1 MVEHRMASGQCYNR
15 PIIWKG
21 EIMTIRH
28 KNYIP
33 DDIEVI
39 GANANNLKNINVNI
53 PLNSFVAITGVS
65 GSGKSSLA
73 MDTIYAEGA
82 RKYLNALSTYTRRRI
97 TQIGRSDVKN
107 IKNLPS
113 TIALR
118 QRPTVPSVR
127 STVGTMTESLNILR
141 LMYSRLASI
150 VCPNGHRLD
159 PTLKISEVMDLPTS
173 DEEMGM
179 MTCPVCNAKFMAFSA
194 EDFAFNSEGAC
205 PTCQGTGFLKEIE
218 LDKII
223 PDKTLSIDEGAIK
236 SWGLPGRTL
245 QRDIIKEL
253 GVRTDVPYQ
262 DLTAKEKDII
272 VNGKEQKKEILVP
285 TKTGRSFR
293 LNALY
298 ENAVT
303 AVKNSLKSTKNEN
316 TLVRLERFYS
326 EKVCPDCHGSRFNPK
341 LFSNEL
347 VGKNIAEVS
356 QFTISELQSF
366 CKDVMNWLPADMQAL
381 GKNLTNELLD
391 LLSPI
396 VDLGLNY
403 LSISRAGNTLS
414 TGELQRIQL
423 ARTIRNQMTGVL
435 YVLDEPSVGL
445 HAANV
450 SGLIKILHEL
460 VQLGNS
466 LVVVDHDTSIIA
478 AADYVIEIGPDSG
491 KDGGQVISQGTVE
504 EIKKNQKSV
513 IQPYLTG
520 QAKIIQ
526 HKQTEP
532 FQKGTIDVKISDRY
546 NIHNMTAKFSKES
559 LNVVSGMSGSGK
571 TTLIFDS
578 LLPAL
583 MAKIENEPL
592 PKFVKSVDTADIKN
606 IVKVDS
612 VPIGKNVRST
622 VGTYTKILDHLRK
635 IFAETPAAKAQKF
648 TPTYFSY
655 NNKQGACPNCGGT
668 GVITLDIQYLPDMVQ
683 TCPVCHGNRY
693 KKDILD
699 ITWHGKNIAE
709 ILDMSVKE
717 ADEFFS
723 DVPNIKG
730 TLDVLINIG
739 LSYLKLGESTPTLS
753 GGEAQRLKLVTYMKR
768 SQKNQL
774 FVFDEPSVGLHP
786 KDVGVLLDVFNKLL
800 KRHATII
807 VIEHDLDI
815 IANADYINDLG
826 PEGGV
831 NGGKIVAT
839 GTPKAV
845 AENQN
850 SLTGEYLKQHLQLF
864 NEI

>member
-1 MVEHRMASGQCYNR
+1 
-15 PIIWKG
+15 
-21 EIMTIRH
+21 MTIRH

-33 DDIEVI
+33 DNIEVI
-39 GANANNLKNINVNI
+39 GANANNLKNINVDI

-97 TQIGRSDVKN
+97 TQMGRSDVKN

-118 QRPTVPSVR
+118 QRPVVPSVR

-141 LMYSRLASI
+141 LMFSRLASV

-173 DEEMGM
+173 DEDMGM
-179 MTCPVCNAKFMAFSA
+179 MTCPVCQAKFMAFSA
-194 EDFAFNSEGAC
+194 EDFSFNSDGAC

-223 PDKTLSIDEGAIK
+223 PDQSLSIDEGAIR
-236 SWGLPGRTL
+236 SWNLPGRTL
-245 QRDIIKEL
+245 QKDIIKEL
-253 GVRTDVPYQ
+253 GVRTDVPFK
-262 DLTAKEKDII
+262 DLTAKEKDIVI
-272 VNGKEQKKEILVP
+272 NGKEQKKEILVP

-298 ENAVT
+298 ENAIT

-316 TLVRLERFYS
+316 TLTRLERFYT
-326 EKVCPDCHGSRFNPK
+326 EKTCPDCHGSRFNPK
-341 LFSNEL
+341 LFTNEL

-356 QFTISELQSF
+356 QFTISQLQDF
-366 CKDVMNWLPADMQAL
+366 CQEIMDWLPDDMKSL

-450 SGLIKILHEL
+450 AGLIKILREL
-460 VQLGNS
+460 VRLGNS
-466 LVVVDHDTSIIA
+466 LIVVDHDTSIIA

-491 KDGGQVISQGTVE
+491 ADGGRVITQGTVE
-504 EIKKNQKSV
+504 EIEHHPDSV

-520 QAKIIQ
+520 KADIIKHQ
-526 HKQTEP
+526 PTEV
-532 FQKGTIDVKISDRY
+532 FKKGTISIQIGDRY
-546 NIHNMTAKFSKES
+546 NIHDMTAKFSKES
-559 LNVVSGMSGSGK
+559 LNIVSGMSGSGK
-571 TTLIFDS
+571 TTLIFES

-583 MAKIENEPL
+583 QDKIDGEQL
-592 PKFVKSVDTADIKN
+592 PKFVKSVDNADIKN

-635 IFAETPAAKAQKF
+635 IFAQTSEAKAKKF

-693 KKDILD
+693 KKEILD
-699 ITWHGKNIAE
+699 IMWHGKNIAE
-709 ILDMSVKE
+709 ILDMSVKQ
-717 ADEFFS
+717 ADKFFQ
-723 DVPNIKG
+723 DVPQIKN

-753 GGEAQRLKLVTYMKR
+753 GGEAQRMKLVTYMKR

-815 IANADYINDLG
+815 ISNADYINDLG

-831 NGGKIVAT
+831 NGGKIIAT
-839 GTPKAV
+839 GTPKTV
-845 AENQN
+845 ANN
-850 SLTGEYLKQHLQLF
+850 SASLTGKYLKEHLKLF
-864 NEI
+864 NQD

>member
-1 MVEHRMASGQCYNR
+1 
-15 PIIWKG
+15 
-21 EIMTIRH
+21 MTIRH

-33 DDIEVI
+33 DNIEVT
-39 GANANNLKNINVNI
+39 GANANNLKNIDVDI

-97 TQIGRSDVKN
+97 TQVGRSDVKD

-118 QRPTVPSVR
+118 QRPVVPSVR

-141 LMYSRLASI
+141 LMFSRLASV

-159 PTLKISEVMDLPTS
+159 PTLKISEAMDLPTS
-173 DEEMGM
+173 DENMGM
-179 MTCPVCNAKFMAFSA
+179 LTCPVCGVKFMNFGA
-194 EDFAFNSEGAC
+194 EDFAFNSDGAC

-223 PDKTLSIDEGAIK
+223 PDDSLSIDEGAIR
-236 SWGLPGRTL
+236 SWNLPGRTL
-245 QRDIIKEL
+245 QKDIIKEL
-253 GVRTDVPYQ
+253 GVRTNVPFK
-262 DLTAKEKDII
+262 DLTDKEKDIVI
-272 VNGKEQKKEILVP
+272 NGPEQKKEILVP

-316 TLVRLERFYS
+316 TLTRLERFYS
-326 EKVCPDCHGSRFNPK
+326 EKVCPACHGSRFNPK
-341 LFSNEL
+341 LFSNQL
-347 VGKNIAEVS
+347 VGKDIAEVS
-356 QFTISELQSF
+356 NFTISELQAF
-366 CKDVMNWLPADMQAL
+366 CQDIMNWLPEDMQAL

-450 SGLIKILHEL
+450 AGLIKILREL
-460 VQLGNS
+460 VRLGNS

-491 KDGGQVISQGTVE
+491 NDGGRIISQGTVE
-504 EIKKNQKSV
+504 QIKADHESV

-520 QAKIIQ
+520 EADIIK
-526 HKQTEP
+526 HKAVTP
-532 FQKGTIDVKISDRY
+532 FQKGTISVEIGDRY
-546 NIHNMTAKFSKES
+546 NIHDLTAKFSKES
-559 LNVVSGMSGSGK
+559 LNIVSGMSGSGK

-578 LLPAL
+578 LLPA
-583 MAKIENEPL
+583 MTDKIEGEKL
-592 PKFVKSVDTADIKN
+592 PKFVKSVETADIKN

-635 IFAETPAAKAQKF
+635 LFAETPAAKAKKF

-693 KKDILD
+693 KKEILD
-699 ITWHGKNIAE
+699 ITWQGKNIAE

-717 ADEFFS
+717 AASFFK
-723 DVPNIKG
+723 DVPNIKN
-730 TLDVLINIG
+730 TLDVLISIG

-753 GGEAQRLKLVTYMKR
+753 GGEAQRMKLVTYMKR

-774 FVFDEPSVGLHP
+774 FIFDEPSVGLHP

-800 KRHATII
+800 KKHATII

-815 IANADYINDLG
+815 ISNADYINDLG

-831 NGGKIVAT
+831 NGGKIIAT
-839 GTPKAV
+839 GTPKTV
-845 AENQN
+845 ADNPA
-850 SLTGEYLKQHLQLF
+850 SLTGQYLKEHLQLF
-864 NEI
+864 NEY

>member
-1 MVEHRMASGQCYNR
+1 
-15 PIIWKG
+15 
-21 EIMTIRH
+21 MTIRH

-33 DDIEVI
+33 DNIEVI
-39 GANANNLKNINVNI
+39 GANANNLKNIDVDI

-97 TQIGRSDVKN
+97 TQMGRSDVKN

-150 VCPNGHRLD
+150 KCPNGHRLD
-159 PTLKISEVMDLPTS
+159 PTLKISEVMDLPST
-173 DEEMGM
+173 DESMGM
-179 MTCPVCNAKFMAFSA
+179 MTCPTCGVQFMAFSA
-194 EDFAFNSEGAC
+194 EDFAFNSDGAC

-223 PDKTLSIDEGAIK
+223 PDRNLTIDEGAVR

-245 QRDIIKEL
+245 QKDIIKEL
-253 GVRTDVPYQ
+253 GVRTDVPFK
-262 DLTAKEKDII
+262 DLTKEEQDIVI
-272 VNGKEQKKEILVP
+272 NGKEQKKEILVP

-298 ENAVT
+298 ENAFT
-303 AVKNSLKSTKNEN
+303 AVRNSLKSTKNET
-316 TLVRLERFYS
+316 TLTRLERFYS
-326 EKVCPDCHGSRFNPK
+326 EKICPDCHGSRFNPK

-356 QFTISELQSF
+356 QFTISELQDF
-366 CKDVMNWLPADMQAL
+366 CQKIMDWLPNDMQDL

-450 SGLIKILHEL
+450 DGLIKILREL

-466 LVVVDHDTSIIA
+466 LIVVDHDTSIIA

-491 KDGGQVISQGTVE
+491 KDGGRVITEGTVD
-504 EIKKNQKSV
+504 EIKQNKNSV
-513 IQPYLTG
+513 IEPYLTG
-520 QAKIIQ
+520 TASIIK
-526 HKQTEP
+526 HKQTKP
-532 FQKGTIDVKISDRY
+532 FQNGTISVQIGDRY
-546 NIHNMTAKFSKES
+546 NIHDMTAKFSKES

-583 MAKIENEPL
+583 KDKIAGEKL
-592 PKFVKSVDTADIKN
+592 PKFVRSVDNADIKN
-606 IVKVDS
+606 IVTVDS
-612 VPIGKNVRST
+612 IPIGKNVRST
-622 VGTYTKILDHLRK
+622 VGTYTKILDRLRK
-635 IFAETPAAKAQKF
+635 LFSETDAAKTKKF

-668 GVITLDIQYLPDMVQ
+668 GVITLDIQYLPDIVQ
-683 TCPVCHGNRY
+683 VCPVCHGNRY
-693 KKDILD
+693 KKEILD
-699 ITWHGKNIAE
+699 ITWHGKNLAE
-709 ILDMSVKE
+709 ILDMSVRE
-717 ADEFFS
+717 ADTFFE
-723 DVPNIKG
+723 DVPRIKN
-730 TLDVLINIG
+730 TLDVLISIG

-753 GGEAQRLKLVTYMKR
+753 GGEAQRLKLVTYMKS

-774 FVFDEPSVGLHP
+774 FIFDEPSVGLHP
-786 KDVGVLLDVFNKLL
+786 KDVGVLIDVFNKLL

-815 IANADYINDLG
+815 ISNADYINDLG
-826 PEGGV
+826 PEGGI
-831 NGGKIVAT
+831 NGGKIIAT
-839 GTPKAV
+839 GTPKTIANNS
-845 AENQN
+845 A
-850 SLTGEYLKQHLQLF
+850 SLTGKYLKEHLQLF
-864 NEI
+864 NL

>member
-1 MVEHRMASGQCYNR
+1 
-15 PIIWKG
+15 
-21 EIMTIRH
+21 MTIRH

-33 DDIEVI
+33 DNIEVT
-39 GANANNLKNINVNI
+39 GANANNLKNIDVEI

-97 TQIGRSDVKN
+97 TQMGRSDVKD

-118 QRPTVPSVR
+118 QRPVVPSVR

-141 LMYSRLASI
+141 LMFSRLASV

-159 PTLKISEVMDLPTS
+159 PTLKISEAMDLPTS
-173 DEEMGM
+173 DENMGM
-179 MTCPVCNAKFMAFSA
+179 ITCPVCGVKFMNFGA
-194 EDFAFNSEGAC
+194 EDFAFNSDGAC
-205 PTCQGTGFLKEIE
+205 PTCQETGFLKEIE
-218 LDKII
+218 IDKII
-223 PDKTLSIDEGAIK
+223 PDESLTIDEGAIR
-236 SWGLPGRTL
+236 SWNLPGRTL
-245 QRDIIKEL
+245 QKEIIKEL
-253 GVRTDVPYQ
+253 GVRTDVPFK
-262 DLTAKEKDII
+262 DLTDKEKDIVI
-272 VNGKEQKKEILVP
+272 NGPEQKKEILVP

-316 TLVRLERFYS
+316 TLTRLERFYS

-341 LFSNEL
+341 LFSNQL

-356 QFTISELQSF
+356 NFTISELQGF
-366 CKDVMNWLPADMQAL
+366 CQKVMAWLPTDMQAL
-381 GKNLTNELLD
+381 GKNLTTELLD
-391 LLSPI
+391 LLAPI

-450 SGLIKILHEL
+450 DGLIKILREL
-460 VQLGNS
+460 VRLGNS
-466 LVVVDHDTSIIA
+466 LIVVDHDTSIIA

-491 KDGGQVISQGTVE
+491 SDGGRIISQGTVE
-504 EIKKNQKSV
+504 QIKAEKESV
-513 IQPYLTG
+513 IQPYLNGT
-520 QAKIIQ
+520 ADIIK
-526 HKQTEP
+526 HKATKP
-532 FQKGTIDVKISDRY
+532 FQNGTISVSIKDRH
-546 NIHNMTAKFSKES
+546 NIHDLTAKFSKES
-559 LNVVSGMSGSGK
+559 LNLVSGMSGSGK

-583 MAKIENEPL
+583 TDKIEGEKL
-592 PKFVKSVDTADIKN
+592 PNFVKSVETADIKN

-635 IFAETPAAKAQKF
+635 LFAETPEAKAKKF

-717 ADEFFS
+717 AADFFQ
-723 DVPNIKG
+723 DVPNIKN
-730 TLDVLINIG
+730 TLDVLISIG

-753 GGEAQRLKLVTYMKR
+753 GGEAQRMKLVTFMKH

-774 FVFDEPSVGLHP
+774 FIFDEPSVGLHP

-800 KRHATII
+800 KKHATII

-839 GTPKAV
+839 GTPKTV
-845 AENQN
+845 ADNPA
-850 SLTGEYLKQHLQLF
+850 SLTGQYLKEHLQLF
-864 NEI
+864 NEY

>member
-1 MVEHRMASGQCYNR
+1 
-15 PIIWKG
+15 
-21 EIMTIRH
+21 MTIRH

-33 DDIEVI
+33 DNIEVT
-39 GANANNLKNINVNI
+39 GANANNLKNIDVEI

-97 TQIGRSDVKN
+97 TQMGRSDVKD

-118 QRPTVPSVR
+118 QRPVVPSVR

-141 LMYSRLASI
+141 LMFSRLASV

-159 PTLKISEVMDLPTS
+159 PTLKISEAMDLPTS
-173 DEEMGM
+173 DENMGM
-179 MTCPVCNAKFMAFSA
+179 ITCPVCGVKFMNFGA
-194 EDFAFNSEGAC
+194 EDFAFNSDGAC

-218 LDKII
+218 IDKII
-223 PDKTLSIDEGAIK
+223 PDEGLTIDEGAIR
-236 SWGLPGRTL
+236 SWNLPGRTL
-245 QRDIIKEL
+245 QKEIIKEL
-253 GVRTDVPYQ
+253 GVRTDVPFK
-262 DLTAKEKDII
+262 DLTDKEKDIVI
-272 VNGKEQKKEILVP
+272 NGPEQKKEILVP

-316 TLVRLERFYS
+316 TLTRLERFYS

-341 LFSNEL
+341 LFSNQL

-356 QFTISELQSF
+356 NFTISELQGF
-366 CKDVMNWLPADMQAL
+366 CQKVMAWLPTDMQAL
-381 GKNLTNELLD
+381 GKNLTTELLD
-391 LLSPI
+391 LLAPI

-450 SGLIKILHEL
+450 DGLIKILREL
-460 VQLGNS
+460 VRLGNS
-466 LVVVDHDTSIIA
+466 LIVVDHDTSIIA

-491 KDGGQVISQGTVE
+491 SDGGRIISQGTVE
-504 EIKKNQKSV
+504 QIKAEKESV
-513 IQPYLTG
+513 IQPYLNGT
-520 QAKIIQ
+520 ADIIK
-526 HKQTEP
+526 HKATKP
-532 FQKGTIDVKISDRY
+532 FQNGTISVSIKDRH
-546 NIHNMTAKFSKES
+546 NIHDLTAKFSKES
-559 LNVVSGMSGSGK
+559 LNLVSGMSGSGK

-583 MAKIENEPL
+583 TDKIEGEKL
-592 PKFVKSVDTADIKN
+592 PNFVKSVETADIKN
-606 IVKVDS
+606 IVRVDS

-635 IFAETPAAKAQKF
+635 LFAETPEAKAKKF

-717 ADEFFS
+717 AADFFQE
-723 DVPNIKG
+723 VPNIKN
-730 TLDVLINIG
+730 TLDVLISIG

-753 GGEAQRLKLVTYMKR
+753 GGEAQRMKLVTFMKH

-774 FVFDEPSVGLHP
+774 FIFDEPSVGLHP

-800 KRHATII
+800 KKHATII

-839 GTPKAV
+839 GTPKTV
-845 AENQN
+845 ADNPA
-850 SLTGEYLKQHLQLF
+850 SLTGQYLKEHLQLF
-864 NEI
+864 NEY

>member
-1 MVEHRMASGQCYNR
+1 M
-15 PIIWKG
+15 
-21 EIMTIRH
+21 
-28 KNYIP
+28 
-33 DDIEVI
+33 
-39 GANANNLKNINVNI
+39 
-53 PLNSFVAITGVS
+53 
-65 GSGKSSLA
+65 
-73 MDTIYAEGA
+73 
-82 RKYLNALSTYTRRRI
+82 
-97 TQIGRSDVKN
+97 GRSDVKN

-118 QRPTVPSVR
+118 QRPVVPSVR

-141 LMYSRLASI
+141 LMFSRLASV

-173 DEEMGM
+173 DEDMGM
-179 MTCPVCNAKFMAFSA
+179 MTCPVCQAKFMAFSA
-194 EDFAFNSEGAC
+194 EDFAFNSDGAC

-223 PDKTLSIDEGAIK
+223 PDQSLSIDEGAIR
-236 SWGLPGRTL
+236 SWNLPGRTL
-245 QRDIIKEL
+245 QKDIIKEL
-253 GVRTDVPYQ
+253 GVRTDVPFK
-262 DLTAKEKDII
+262 DLTAKEKDIVI
-272 VNGKEQKKEILVP
+272 NGKEQKKEILVP

-298 ENAVT
+298 ENAIT

-316 TLVRLERFYS
+316 TLTRLERFYT
-326 EKVCPDCHGSRFNPK
+326 EKTCPDCHGSRFNPK
-341 LFSNEL
+341 LFTNEL

-356 QFTISELQSF
+356 QFTISQLQDF
-366 CKDVMNWLPADMQAL
+366 CQEIMDWLPDDMKSL

-450 SGLIKILHEL
+450 AGLIKILREL
-460 VQLGNS
+460 VRLGNS
-466 LVVVDHDTSIIA
+466 LIVVDHDTSIIA

-491 KDGGQVISQGTVE
+491 ADGGRVITQGTVE
-504 EIKKNQKSV
+504 EIEHHPDSV

-520 QAKIIQ
+520 KADIIKHQ
-526 HKQTEP
+526 PTEV
-532 FQKGTIDVKISDRY
+532 FKKGTISIQIGDRY
-546 NIHNMTAKFSKES
+546 NIHDMTAKFSKES
-559 LNVVSGMSGSGK
+559 LNIVSGMSGSGK
-571 TTLIFDS
+571 TTLIFES

-583 MAKIENEPL
+583 QDKIDGEQL
-592 PKFVKSVDTADIKN
+592 PKFVKSVDNADIKN

-635 IFAETPAAKAQKF
+635 IFAQTSEAKAKKF

-693 KKDILD
+693 KKEILD
-699 ITWHGKNIAE
+699 IMWHGKNIAE
-709 ILDMSVKE
+709 ILDMSVKQ
-717 ADEFFS
+717 ADKFFQ
-723 DVPNIKG
+723 DVPQIKN

-753 GGEAQRLKLVTYMKR
+753 GGEAQRMKLVTYMKR

-815 IANADYINDLG
+815 ISNADYINDLG

-831 NGGKIVAT
+831 NGGKIIAT
-839 GTPKAV
+839 GTPKTV
-845 AENQN
+845 ANN
-850 SLTGEYLKQHLQLF
+850 SASLTGKYLKEHLKLF
-864 NEI
+864 NQD

>member
-1 MVEHRMASGQCYNR
+1 
-15 PIIWKG
+15 
-21 EIMTIRH
+21 MTIRH

-33 DDIEVI
+33 DNIEVI
-39 GANANNLKNINVNI
+39 GANANNLKNINVDI

-97 TQIGRSDVKN
+97 TQMGRSDVKN

-118 QRPTVPSVR
+118 QRPVVPSVR

-141 LMYSRLASI
+141 LMFSRLASV

-173 DEEMGM
+173 DEDMGM
-179 MTCPVCNAKFMAFSA
+179 MTCPVCQAKFMAFSA
-194 EDFAFNSEGAC
+194 EDFAFNSDGAC

-223 PDKTLSIDEGAIK
+223 PDQSLSIDEGAIR
-236 SWGLPGRTL
+236 SWNLPGRTL
-245 QRDIIKEL
+245 QKDIIKEL
-253 GVRTDVPYQ
+253 GVRTDVPFK
-262 DLTAKEKDII
+262 DLTAKEKDIVI
-272 VNGKEQKKEILVP
+272 NGKEQKKEILVP

-298 ENAVT
+298 ENAIT

-316 TLVRLERFYS
+316 TLTRLERFYT
-326 EKVCPDCHGSRFNPK
+326 EKTCPDCHGSRFNPK
-341 LFSNEL
+341 LFTNEL

-356 QFTISELQSF
+356 QFTISQLQDF
-366 CKDVMNWLPADMQAL
+366 CQEIMDWLPDDMKSL

-450 SGLIKILHEL
+450 AGLIKILREL
-460 VQLGNS
+460 VRLGNS
-466 LVVVDHDTSIIA
+466 LIVVDHDTSIIA

-491 KDGGQVISQGTVE
+491 ADGGRVITQGTVE
-504 EIKKNQKSV
+504 EIEHHPDSV

-520 QAKIIQ
+520 KADIIKHQ
-526 HKQTEP
+526 PTEV
-532 FQKGTIDVKISDRY
+532 FKKGTISIQIGDRY
-546 NIHNMTAKFSKES
+546 NIHDMTAKFSKES
-559 LNVVSGMSGSGK
+559 LNIVSGMSGSGK
-571 TTLIFDS
+571 TTLIFGS

-583 MAKIENEPL
+583 QDKIDGEQL
-592 PKFVKSVDTADIKN
+592 PKFVKSVDNADIKN

-635 IFAETPAAKAQKF
+635 IFAQTSEAKAKKF

-693 KKDILD
+693 KKEILD
-699 ITWHGKNIAE
+699 IMWHGKNIAE
-709 ILDMSVKE
+709 ILDMSVKQ
-717 ADEFFS
+717 ADKFFQ
-723 DVPNIKG
+723 DVPQIKN

-753 GGEAQRLKLVTYMKR
+753 GGEAQRMKLVTYMKR

-815 IANADYINDLG
+815 ISNADYINDLG

-831 NGGKIVAT
+831 NGGKIIAT
-839 GTPKAV
+839 GTPKTV
-845 AENQN
+845 ANN
-850 SLTGEYLKQHLQLF
+850 SASLTGKYLKEHLKLF
-864 NEI
+864 NQD

>member
-1 MVEHRMASGQCYNR
+1 
-15 PIIWKG
+15 
-21 EIMTIRH
+21 MTIRH

-33 DDIEVI
+33 DNIEVI
-39 GANANNLKNINVNI
+39 GANANNLKNINVDI

-97 TQIGRSDVKN
+97 TQMGRSDVKN

-118 QRPTVPSVR
+118 QRPVVPSVR

-141 LMYSRLASI
+141 LMFSRLASV

-173 DEEMGM
+173 DEDMGM
-179 MTCPVCNAKFMAFSA
+179 MTCPVCQAKFMAFSA
-194 EDFAFNSEGAC
+194 EDFAFNSDGAC

-223 PDKTLSIDEGAIK
+223 PDQSLSIDEGAIR
-236 SWGLPGRTL
+236 SWNLPGRTL
-245 QRDIIKEL
+245 QKDIIKEL
-253 GVRTDVPYQ
+253 GVRTDVPFK
-262 DLTAKEKDII
+262 DLTAKEKDIVI
-272 VNGKEQKKEILVP
+272 NGKEQKKEILVP

-298 ENAVT
+298 ENAIT

-316 TLVRLERFYS
+316 TLTRLERFYT
-326 EKVCPDCHGSRFNPK
+326 EKTCPDCHGSRFNPK
-341 LFSNEL
+341 LFTNEL

-356 QFTISELQSF
+356 QFTISQLQDF
-366 CKDVMNWLPADMQAL
+366 CQEIMDWLPDDMKSL

-450 SGLIKILHEL
+450 AGLIKILREL
-460 VQLGNS
+460 VRLGNS
-466 LVVVDHDTSIIA
+466 LIVVDHDTSIIA

-491 KDGGQVISQGTVE
+491 ADGGRVITQGTVE
-504 EIKKNQKSV
+504 EIEHHPDSV

-520 QAKIIQ
+520 KADIIKHQ
-526 HKQTEP
+526 PTEV
-532 FQKGTIDVKISDRY
+532 FKKGTISIQIGDRY
-546 NIHNMTAKFSKES
+546 NIHDMTAKFSKES
-559 LNVVSGMSGSGK
+559 LNIVSGMSGSGK
-571 TTLIFDS
+571 TTLIFES

-583 MAKIENEPL
+583 QDKIDGEQL
-592 PKFVKSVDTADIKN
+592 PKFVKSVDNADIKN

-635 IFAETPAAKAQKF
+635 IFAQTSEAKAKKF

-693 KKDILD
+693 KKEILD
-699 ITWHGKNIAE
+699 IMWHGKNIAE
-709 ILDMSVKE
+709 ILDMSVKQ
-717 ADEFFS
+717 ADKFFQ
-723 DVPNIKG
+723 DVPQIKN

-753 GGEAQRLKLVTYMKR
+753 GGEAQRMKLVTYMKR

-815 IANADYINDLG
+815 ISNADYINDLG

-831 NGGKIVAT
+831 NGGKIIAT
-839 GTPKAV
+839 GTPKTV
-845 AENQN
+845 ANN
-850 SLTGEYLKQHLQLF
+850 SASLTGKYLKEHLKLF
-864 NEI
+864 NQD

>member
-1 MVEHRMASGQCYNR
+1 
-15 PIIWKG
+15 
-21 EIMTIRH
+21 MTIRH

-33 DDIEVI
+33 DNIEVI
-39 GANANNLKNINVNI
+39 GANANNLKNINVDI

-97 TQIGRSDVKN
+97 TQMGRSDVKN

-118 QRPTVPSVR
+118 QRPVVPSVR

-141 LMYSRLASI
+141 LMFSRLASV

-173 DEEMGM
+173 DEDMGM
-179 MTCPVCNAKFMAFSA
+179 MTCPVCQAKFMAFSA
-194 EDFAFNSEGAC
+194 EDFSFNSDGAR

-223 PDKTLSIDEGAIK
+223 PDQSLSIDEGAIR
-236 SWGLPGRTL
+236 SWNLPGRTL
-245 QRDIIKEL
+245 QKDIIKEL
-253 GVRTDVPYQ
+253 GVRTDVPFK
-262 DLTAKEKDII
+262 DLTAKEKDIVI
-272 VNGKEQKKEILVP
+272 NGKEQKKEILVP

-298 ENAVT
+298 ENAIT

-316 TLVRLERFYS
+316 TLTRLERFYT
-326 EKVCPDCHGSRFNPK
+326 EKTCPDCHGSRFNPK
-341 LFSNEL
+341 LFTNEL

-356 QFTISELQSF
+356 QFTISQLQDF
-366 CKDVMNWLPADMQAL
+366 CQEIMDWLPDDMKSL

-450 SGLIKILHEL
+450 AGLIKILREL
-460 VQLGNS
+460 VRLGNS
-466 LVVVDHDTSIIA
+466 LIVVDHDTSIIA

-491 KDGGQVISQGTVE
+491 ADGGRVITQGTVE
-504 EIKKNQKSV
+504 EIEHHPDSV

-520 QAKIIQ
+520 KADIIKHQ
-526 HKQTEP
+526 PTEV
-532 FQKGTIDVKISDRY
+532 FKKGTISIQIGDRY
-546 NIHNMTAKFSKES
+546 NIHDMTAKFSKES
-559 LNVVSGMSGSGK
+559 LNIVSGMSGSGK
-571 TTLIFDS
+571 TTLIFES

-583 MAKIENEPL
+583 QDKIDGEQL
-592 PKFVKSVDTADIKN
+592 PKFVKSIDNADIKN

-635 IFAETPAAKAQKF
+635 IFAQTSEAKAKKF

-693 KKDILD
+693 KKEILD
-699 ITWHGKNIAE
+699 IMWHGKNIAE
-709 ILDMSVKE
+709 ILDMSVKQ
-717 ADEFFS
+717 ADKFFQ
-723 DVPNIKG
+723 DVPQIKN

-753 GGEAQRLKLVTYMKR
+753 GGEAQRMKLVTYMKR

-815 IANADYINDLG
+815 ISNADYINDLG

-831 NGGKIVAT
+831 NGGKIIAT
-839 GTPKAV
+839 GTPKTV
-845 AENQN
+845 ANN
-850 SLTGEYLKQHLQLF
+850 SASLTGKYLKEHLKLF
-864 NEI
+864 NQD

>member
-1 MVEHRMASGQCYNR
+1 
-15 PIIWKG
+15 
-21 EIMTIRH
+21 MTIRH

-33 DDIEVI
+33 DNIEVT
-39 GANANNLKNINVNI
+39 GANANNLKNIDVDI

-97 TQIGRSDVKN
+97 TQVGRSDVKD

-118 QRPTVPSVR
+118 QRPVVPSVR

-141 LMYSRLASI
+141 LMFSRLASV

-159 PTLKISEVMDLPTS
+159 PTLKISEAMDLPTS
-173 DEEMGM
+173 DENMGIL
-179 MTCPVCNAKFMAFSA
+179 TCPVCGVKFMNFGA
-194 EDFAFNSEGAC
+194 EDFAFNSDGAC

-223 PDKTLSIDEGAIK
+223 PDDSLSIDDGAIR
-236 SWGLPGRTL
+236 SWNLPGRTL
-245 QRDIIKEL
+245 QKDIIKEL
-253 GVRTDVPYQ
+253 GVRTDVPFK
-262 DLTAKEKDII
+262 DLTDKEKDIVI
-272 VNGKEQKKEILVP
+272 NGPEQKKEILVP

-316 TLVRLERFYS
+316 TLKRLERFYS
-326 EKVCPDCHGSRFNPK
+326 EKVCPACHGSRFNPK
-341 LFSNEL
+341 LFSNQL
-347 VGKNIAEVS
+347 VGKDIAEVS
-356 QFTISELQSF
+356 NFTISELQAF
-366 CKDVMNWLPADMQAL
+366 CQDIMNWLPDDMQAL

-450 SGLIKILHEL
+450 AGLIKILREL
-460 VQLGNS
+460 VRLGNS

-491 KDGGQVISQGTVE
+491 NDGGRIISQGTVE
-504 EIKKNQKSV
+504 QIKADHESV

-520 QAKIIQ
+520 EADIIK
-526 HKQTEP
+526 HKAVTP
-532 FQKGTIDVKISDRY
+532 FQKGTISVEIGERY
-546 NIHNMTAKFSKES
+546 NIHDLTAKFSKES
-559 LNVVSGMSGSGK
+559 LNIVSGMSGSGK

-578 LLPAL
+578 LLPA
-583 MAKIENEPL
+583 MTDKIEGEKL
-592 PKFVKSVDTADIKN
+592 PKFVKSVETADIKN

-635 IFAETPAAKAQKF
+635 LFAETPAAKAKKF

-693 KKDILD
+693 KKEILD
-699 ITWHGKNIAE
+699 ITWQGKNIAE

-717 ADEFFS
+717 AASFFK
-723 DVPNIKG
+723 DVPNIKN
-730 TLDVLINIG
+730 TLDVLISIG

-753 GGEAQRLKLVTYMKR
+753 GGEAQRMKLVTYMKR

-774 FVFDEPSVGLHP
+774 FIFDEPSVGLHP

-800 KRHATII
+800 KKHATII

-815 IANADYINDLG
+815 ISNADYINDLG

-831 NGGKIVAT
+831 NGGKIIAT
-839 GTPKAV
+839 GTPKTV
-845 AENQN
+845 ADNPA
-850 SLTGEYLKQHLQLF
+850 SLTGQYLKEHLQLF
-864 NEI
+864 NEY

>member
-1 MVEHRMASGQCYNR
+1 
-15 PIIWKG
+15 
-21 EIMTIRH
+21 MTIRH

-33 DDIEVI
+33 DNIEVI
-39 GANANNLKNINVNI
+39 GANANNLKNINVDI

-97 TQIGRSDVKN
+97 TQMGRSDVKN

-118 QRPTVPSVR
+118 QRPVVPSVR

-141 LMYSRLASI
+141 LMFSRLASV

-173 DEEMGM
+173 DEDMGM
-179 MTCPVCNAKFMAFSA
+179 MTCPVCQAKFMAFSA
-194 EDFAFNSEGAC
+194 EDFAFNSDGAC

-223 PDKTLSIDEGAIK
+223 PDQSLSIDEGAIR
-236 SWGLPGRTL
+236 SWNLPGRTL
-245 QRDIIKEL
+245 QKDIIKEL
-253 GVRTDVPYQ
+253 GVRTDVPFK
-262 DLTAKEKDII
+262 DLTAKEKDIVI
-272 VNGKEQKKEILVP
+272 NGKEQKKEILVP

-298 ENAVT
+298 ENAIA

-316 TLVRLERFYS
+316 TLTRLERFYT
-326 EKVCPDCHGSRFNPK
+326 EKTCPDCHGSRFNPK
-341 LFSNEL
+341 LFINEL

-356 QFTISELQSF
+356 QFTISQLQDF
-366 CKDVMNWLPADMQAL
+366 CQEIMDWLPDDMKSL

-450 SGLIKILHEL
+450 AGLIKILREL
-460 VQLGNS
+460 VRLGNS
-466 LVVVDHDTSIIA
+466 LIVVDHDTSIIA

-491 KDGGQVISQGTVE
+491 ADGGRVITQGTVE
-504 EIKKNQKSV
+504 EIEHHPDSV

-520 QAKIIQ
+520 KADIIKHQ
-526 HKQTEP
+526 PTEV
-532 FQKGTIDVKISDRY
+532 FKKGTISIQIGDRY
-546 NIHNMTAKFSKES
+546 NIHDMTAKFSKES
-559 LNVVSGMSGSGK
+559 LNIVSGMSGSGK
-571 TTLIFDS
+571 TTLIFES

-583 MAKIENEPL
+583 QAKIDGEKL
-592 PKFVKSVDTADIKN
+592 PKFVKSVDNADIKN

-635 IFAETPAAKAQKF
+635 IFAQTSEAKAKKF

-693 KKDILD
+693 KKEILD
-699 ITWHGKNIAE
+699 IMWHGKNIAE
-709 ILDMSVKE
+709 ILDMSVKQ
-717 ADEFFS
+717 ADKFFQ
-723 DVPNIKG
+723 DIPQIKN

-753 GGEAQRLKLVTYMKR
+753 GGEAQRMKLVTYMKR

-815 IANADYINDLG
+815 ISNADYINDLG

-839 GTPKAV
+839 GTPKTV
-845 AENQN
+845 ANN
-850 SLTGEYLKQHLQLF
+850 SASLTGKYLKEHLKLF
-864 NEI
+864 NQD

>member
-1 MVEHRMASGQCYNR
+1 
-15 PIIWKG
+15 
-21 EIMTIRH
+21 MTIRH

-39 GANANNLKNINVNI
+39 GANANNLKNINVDI

-97 TQIGRSDVKN
+97 TQMGRSDVKN

-118 QRPTVPSVR
+118 QRPTVPGVR

-141 LMYSRLASI
+141 LMFSRLAS
-150 VCPNGHRLD
+150 VKCPNGHRLD

-173 DEEMGM
+173 DEAMGM
-179 MTCPVCNAKFMAFSA
+179 MTCPVCGVKFMAFSA
-194 EDFAFNSEGAC
+194 EDFAFNSDGAC

-218 LDKII
+218 IDKII
-223 PDKTLSIDEGAIK
+223 PDKTLTIDEGAIR
-236 SWGLPGRTL
+236 SWNLPGRTL
-245 QRDIIKEL
+245 QKEIIREL
-253 GVRTDVPYQ
+253 GVRTNIPFK
-262 DLTAKEKDII
+262 DLTAEEKEIV

-298 ENAVT
+298 ENAVM

-316 TLVRLERFYS
+316 TLARLERFYS
-326 EKVCPDCHGSRFNPK
+326 EKICPACHGSRFNPK

-347 VGKNIAEVS
+347 VGKNIAQVS
-356 QFTISELQSF
+356 QFTISELHDF
-366 CKDVMNWLPADMQAL
+366 CQKIMAWLPEDMKSL

-450 SGLIKILHEL
+450 AGLIKILREL

-466 LVVVDHDTSIIA
+466 LIVVDHDTSIIA

-491 KDGGQVISQGTVE
+491 EDGGRVITQGTVD
-504 EIKKNQKSV
+504 EIKQNKDSV
-513 IQPYLTG
+513 IQPYLVG
-520 QAKIIQ
+520 KADIIKHQ
-526 HKQTEP
+526 QIKP
-532 FQKGTIDVKISDRY
+532 FQKGSISVEIGDRY
-546 NIHNMTAKFSKES
+546 NIHDLTAKFSKES
-559 LNVVSGMSGSGK
+559 LNIVSGMSGSGK

-578 LLPAL
+578 LLPA
-583 MAKIENEPL
+583 MRDQIANEPL
-592 PKFVKSVDTADIKN
+592 PKFVKAVDSAGIKN
-606 IVKVDS
+606 IVTVDS

-635 IFAETPAAKAQKF
+635 IFAQTDVAKAKKF

-693 KKDILD
+693 KKEILD

-717 ADEFFS
+717 AAEFFQ
-723 DVPNIKG
+723 DEPRIKN
-730 TLDVLINIG
+730 TLDVLISIG

-768 SQKNQL
+768 SQKDQL
-774 FVFDEPSVGLHP
+774 FIFDEPSVGLHP

-800 KRHATII
+800 KKHATII

-815 IANADYINDLG
+815 ISNADYINDLG
-826 PEGGV
+826 PEGGI
-831 NGGKIVAT
+831 NGGKIIAT

-845 AENQN
+845 ANN
-850 SLTGEYLKQHLQLF
+850 SNSITGQYLKKHLQLF
-864 NEI
+864 NRN

>member
-1 MVEHRMASGQCYNR
+1 
-15 PIIWKG
+15 
-21 EIMTIRH
+21 MTIRH

-33 DDIEVI
+33 DNIEVI
-39 GANANNLKNINVNI
+39 GANANNLKNINVDI

-73 MDTIYAEGA
+73 MDTVYAEGA

-97 TQIGRSDVKN
+97 TQMGRSDVKD

-118 QRPTVPSVR
+118 QRPVVPGVR

-141 LMYSRLASI
+141 LMFSRLASV

-173 DEEMGM
+173 DEDMGM
-179 MTCPVCNAKFMAFSA
+179 MTCPVCGAKFMAFSA
-194 EDFAFNSEGAC
+194 EDFAFNSDGAC

-218 LDKII
+218 IDKII
-223 PDKTLSIDEGAIK
+223 PDKNLSIDDGAIR
-236 SWGLPGRTL
+236 SWNLPGRTL
-245 QRDIIKEL
+245 QKDIIKEL
-253 GVRTDVPYQ
+253 GVRTDVPFK
-262 DLTAKEKDII
+262 DLTAKEKEI
-272 VNGKEQKKEILVP
+272 VINGKEQKKEILVP

-298 ENAVT
+298 ENAIT

-316 TLVRLERFYS
+316 TLARLERFYS
-326 EKVCPDCHGSRFNPK
+326 EKVCPACHGSRFNPK
-341 LFSNEL
+341 LFSNQL
-347 VGKNIAEVS
+347 VDKNIAEVS

-366 CKDVMNWLPADMQAL
+366 CTDIMNWLPNEMQAL
-381 GKNLTNELLD
+381 GKNLTTELLD
-391 LLSPI
+391 LLAPI

-450 SGLIKILHEL
+450 AGLIKILREL

-466 LVVVDHDTSIIA
+466 LIVVDHDTSIIA

-491 KDGGQVISQGTVE
+491 KDGGKVITQGTVA
-504 EIKKNQKSV
+504 EIKEHPNSV

-520 QAKIIQ
+520 KADILK
-526 HKQTEP
+526 HKQTKP
-532 FQKGTIDVKISDRY
+532 FTKGTISVEISDRY
-546 NIHNMTAKFSKES
+546 NIHNMVAKFSKES

-583 MAKIENEPL
+583 KDKIDGEQL
-592 PKFVKSVDTADIKN
+592 PKFVQNVDPADIKN
-606 IVKVDS
+606 IVTVDS

-622 VGTYTKILDHLRK
+622 VGTYTKVLDHLRK
-635 IFAETPAAKAQKF
+635 IFAQTAAAKAKKF

-693 KKDILD
+693 KKEILE
-699 ITWHGKNIAE
+699 IEWQGKNIAE

-717 ADEFFS
+717 AAKFFKEE
-723 DVPNIKG
+723 PKIKN
-730 TLDVLINIG
+730 TLDVLNSMG

-753 GGEAQRLKLVTYMKR
+753 GGEAQRMKLVTYMKH

-774 FVFDEPSVGLHP
+774 FIFDEPSVGLHP

-826 PEGGV
+826 PEGGI

-839 GTPKAV
+839 GTPKTIA
-845 AENQN
+845 NN
-850 SLTGEYLKQHLQLF
+850 SSSLTGKYLKKHLQLF
-864 NEI
+864 NEY

>member
-1 MVEHRMASGQCYNR
+1 MQ
-15 PIIWKG
+15 
-21 EIMTIRH
+21 
-28 KNYIP
+28 
-33 DDIEVI
+33 
-39 GANANNLKNINVNI
+39 VNHEYV
-53 PLNSFVAITGVS
+53 L
-65 GSGKSSLA
+65 L
-73 MDTIYAEGA
+73 
-82 RKYLNALSTYTRRRI
+82 
-97 TQIGRSDVKN
+97 
-107 IKNLPS
+107 
-113 TIALR
+113 
-118 QRPTVPSVR
+118 
-127 STVGTMTESLNILR
+127 
-141 LMYSRLASI
+141 
-150 VCPNGHRLD
+150 
-159 PTLKISEVMDLPTS
+159 TLV
-173 DEEMGM
+173 
-179 MTCPVCNAKFMAFSA
+179 
-194 EDFAFNSEGAC
+194 
-205 PTCQGTGFLKEIE
+205 KEIE
-218 LDKII
+218 IDKII
-223 PDKTLSIDEGAIK
+223 PDQNLTIDEGAVR

-245 QRDIIKEL
+245 QKDIIKEL
-253 GVRTDVPYQ
+253 GVRTDVPYK
-262 DLTAKEKDII
+262 DLTAEEKDII

-298 ENAVT
+298 ENAIT
-303 AVKNSLKSTKNEN
+303 AVKNSLKSTKNET
-316 TLVRLERFYS
+316 TLTRLERFYS
-326 EKVCPDCHGSRFNPK
+326 EKVCPACHGSRFNPK

-356 QFTISELQSF
+356 QFTISDLQRF
-366 CKDVMNWLPADMQAL
+366 CQDIMNWLPEDMQGL
-381 GKNLTNELLD
+381 GKNLTNELLG

-450 SGLIKILHEL
+450 DGLIKILREL
-460 VQLGNS
+460 VKLGNS
-466 LVVVDHDTSIIA
+466 LIVVDHDTSIIA

-491 KDGGQVISQGTVE
+491 KDGGRVITQGTVE
-504 EIKKNQKSV
+504 QIEHHPDSV

-520 QAKIIQ
+520 KARIIQ
-526 HKQTEP
+526 HQQTKP
-532 FQKGTIDVKISDRY
+532 FQNGAITVKIGDRN
-546 NIHNMTAKFSKES
+546 NIHDMTAKFSKES

-571 TTLIFDS
+571 TTLIFES

-583 MAKIENEPL
+583 TDAIAGEKL
-592 PKFVKSVDTADIKN
+592 PKFVQSVDNGGIKN

-622 VGTYTKILDHLRK
+622 VGTYTKILDRLRK
-635 IFAETPAAKAQKF
+635 IFADTPAAKAKKF

-683 TCPVCHGNRY
+683 VCPVCHGNRY

-699 ITWHGKNIAE
+699 ITWHEKNIAE

-717 ADEFFS
+717 ADEFFA
-723 DVPNIKG
+723 DVPNIKSI
-730 TLDVLINIG
+730 LDVLISIG

-768 SQKNQL
+768 SQKDQL
-774 FVFDEPSVGLHP
+774 FIFDEPSVGLHP
-786 KDVGVLLDVFNKLL
+786 KDVGVLMGVFNKLL

-826 PEGGV
+826 PEGGI

-839 GTPKAV
+839 GTPKAI
-845 AENQN
+845 ADNAD
-850 SLTGEYLKQHLQLF
+850 SLTGKYLKEHLQLF
-864 NEI
+864 NEY

>member
-1 MVEHRMASGQCYNR
+1 
-15 PIIWKG
+15 
-21 EIMTIRH
+21 MTIRH

-33 DDIEVI
+33 DNIEVI
-39 GANANNLKNINVNI
+39 GANANNLKNINVDI

-97 TQIGRSDVKN
+97 TQMGRSDVKN

-118 QRPTVPSVR
+118 QRPVVPSVR

-141 LMYSRLASI
+141 LMFSRLASV

-173 DEEMGM
+173 DEDMGM
-179 MTCPVCNAKFMAFSA
+179 MTCPVCQAKFMAFSA
-194 EDFAFNSEGAC
+194 EDFAFNSDGAC

-223 PDKTLSIDEGAIK
+223 PDQSLSINEGAIR
-236 SWGLPGRTL
+236 SWNLPGRTL
-245 QRDIIKEL
+245 QKDIIKEL
-253 GVRTDVPYQ
+253 GVRTDVPFK
-262 DLTAKEKDII
+262 DLTAKEKDIVI
-272 VNGKEQKKEILVP
+272 NGKEQKKEILVP

-298 ENAVT
+298 ENAIT

-316 TLVRLERFYS
+316 TLTRLERFYT
-326 EKVCPDCHGSRFNPK
+326 EKTCPGCHGSRFNPK
-341 LFSNEL
+341 LFTNEL

-356 QFTISELQSF
+356 QFTICQLQDF
-366 CKDVMNWLPADMQAL
+366 CQEIMDWLPDDMKSL

-450 SGLIKILHEL
+450 AGLIKILREL
-460 VQLGNS
+460 VRLGNS
-466 LVVVDHDTSIIA
+466 LIVVDHDTSIIA

-491 KDGGQVISQGTVE
+491 ADGGRVITQGTVE
-504 EIKKNQKSV
+504 EIENHPDSV

-520 QAKIIQ
+520 KADIIKHQ
-526 HKQTEP
+526 PTEV
-532 FQKGTIDVKISDRY
+532 FKKGTISIQIGDRY
-546 NIHNMTAKFSKES
+546 NIHDMTAKFSKES
-559 LNVVSGMSGSGK
+559 LNIVSGMSGSGK
-571 TTLIFDS
+571 TTLIFES

-583 MAKIENEPL
+583 QAKIDGEKL
-592 PKFVKSVDTADIKN
+592 PKFVKSVDNADIKN

-635 IFAETPAAKAQKF
+635 IFAQTSEAKAKKF

-693 KKDILD
+693 KKEILD
-699 ITWHGKNIAE
+699 IMWHGKNIAE
-709 ILDMSVKE
+709 ILDMSVKQ
-717 ADEFFS
+717 ADKFFQ
-723 DVPNIKG
+723 DIPQIKN

-753 GGEAQRLKLVTYMKR
+753 GGEAQRMKLVTYMKR

-815 IANADYINDLG
+815 ISNADYINDLG

-839 GTPKAV
+839 GTPKTV
-845 AENQN
+845 ANN
-850 SLTGEYLKQHLQLF
+850 SASLTGKYLKEHLKLF
-864 NEI
+864 NQD

>member
-1 MVEHRMASGQCYNR
+1 
-15 PIIWKG
+15 
-21 EIMTIRH
+21 MTIRH

-33 DDIEVI
+33 DNIEVI
-39 GANANNLKNINVNI
+39 GANANNLKNIDVDI

-97 TQIGRSDVKN
+97 TQVGRSDVKN

-118 QRPTVPSVR
+118 QRPVVPSVR

-141 LMYSRLASI
+141 LMYSRLASV

-173 DEEMGM
+173 DEGMGEL
-179 MTCPVCNAKFMAFSA
+179 TCPVCGVKFMTFSA
-194 EDFAFNSEGAC
+194 EDFAFNSDGAC
-205 PTCQGTGFLKEIE
+205 PTCQGTGFLKDIE

-223 PDKTLSIDEGAIK
+223 PDKNLSIDDGAIK
-236 SWGLPGRTL
+236 SWSLPGRTL
-245 QRDIIKEL
+245 QKEVIKEL
-253 GVRTDVPYQ
+253 GVRTDVPFK
-262 DLTAKEKDII
+262 DLTKEEQAI
-272 VNGKEQKKEILVP
+272 VTSGKEQKKEILVP

-298 ENAVT
+298 ENAVM
-303 AVKNSLKSTKNEN
+303 AVKNSLKSTTNEN
-316 TLVRLERFYS
+316 TLLRLERFFS
-326 EKVCPDCHGSRFNPK
+326 IKVCPDCHGSRFNPK

-356 QFTISELQSF
+356 QFTITELQSF
-366 CKDVMNWLPADMQAL
+366 CKDVMDWLPEDMQAL
-381 GKNLTNELLD
+381 GRNLTKELLD
-391 LLSPI
+391 LLAPI

-450 SGLIKILHEL
+450 DGLIKILREL

-491 KDGGQVISQGTVE
+491 KDGGRIISQGTVA
-504 EIKKNQKSV
+504 EIKANKNSV

-520 QAKIIQ
+520 KAEIIK

-532 FQKGTIDVKISDRY
+532 FERGTIEIQIDDRY
-546 NIHNMTAKFSKES
+546 NIHDMDAKFSKES

-571 TTLIFDS
+571 TTLIFES

-583 MAKIENEPL
+583 QAQINGEKI
-592 PKFVKSVDTADIKN
+592 PKFVKSVEPSGIKN

-635 IFAETPAAKAQKF
+635 IFAQTPAAKAKKY
-648 TPTYFSY
+648 TASYFSY
-655 NNKQGACPNCGGT
+655 NNKQGACPNCGGS

-693 KKDILD
+693 KKEILEID
-699 ITWHGKNIAE
+699 WHGKNIAE
-709 ILDMSVKE
+709 ILDLSVRE
-717 ADEFFS
+717 AADFFKDE
-723 DVPNIKG
+723 PNIKK
-730 TLDVLINIG
+730 TLDVLISIG

-815 IANADYINDLG
+815 IANADYLNDLG
-826 PEGGV
+826 PEGGI
-831 NGGKIVAT
+831 NGGRIVAT
-839 GTPKAV
+839 GNPKTV
-845 AENQN
+845 ANNSN
-850 SLTGEYLKQHLQLF
+850 SLTGKYLKQHLQLF
-864 NEI
+864 NED

>member
-1 MVEHRMASGQCYNR
+1 
-15 PIIWKG
+15 
-21 EIMTIRH
+21 MTIRH

-33 DDIEVI
+33 DNIEVI
-39 GANANNLKNINVNI
+39 GSNANNLKNINVDI

-73 MDTIYAEGA
+73 MDTVYAEGA

-97 TQIGRSDVKN
+97 TQMGRSDVKD

-118 QRPTVPSVR
+118 QRPVVPGVR

-141 LMYSRLASI
+141 LMFSRLASV

-173 DEEMGM
+173 DEDMGM
-179 MTCPVCNAKFMAFSA
+179 MTCPVCGAKFMAFSA
-194 EDFAFNSEGAC
+194 EDFAFNSDGAC

-218 LDKII
+218 IDKII
-223 PDKTLSIDEGAIK
+223 PDKNLSIDDGAIR
-236 SWGLPGRTL
+236 SWNLPGRTL
-245 QRDIIKEL
+245 QKDIIKEL
-253 GVRTDVPYQ
+253 GVRTDVPFK
-262 DLTAKEKDII
+262 DLTAKEKEI
-272 VNGKEQKKEILVP
+272 VINGKEQKKEILVP

-298 ENAVT
+298 ENAIT

-316 TLVRLERFYS
+316 TLARLERFYS
-326 EKVCPDCHGSRFNPK
+326 EKVCPACHGSRFNPK
-341 LFSNEL
+341 LFSNQL
-347 VGKNIAEVS
+347 VDKNIAEVS

-366 CKDVMNWLPADMQAL
+366 CTDIMNWLPNEMQAL
-381 GKNLTNELLD
+381 GKNLTTELLD
-391 LLSPI
+391 LLAPI

-450 SGLIKILHEL
+450 AGLIKILREL

-466 LVVVDHDTSIIA
+466 LIVVDHDTSIIA

-491 KDGGQVISQGTVE
+491 KDGGKVITQGTVA
-504 EIKKNQKSV
+504 EIKEHPNSV

-520 QAKIIQ
+520 KADILK
-526 HKQTEP
+526 HKQTKP
-532 FQKGTIDVKISDRY
+532 FTKGTISVEISDRY
-546 NIHNMTAKFSKES
+546 NIHNMVAKFSKES

-583 MAKIENEPL
+583 KDKIDGEQL
-592 PKFVKSVDTADIKN
+592 PKFVQNVDPADIKN
-606 IVKVDS
+606 IVTVDS

-622 VGTYTKILDHLRK
+622 VGTYTKVLDHLRK
-635 IFAETPAAKAQKF
+635 IFAQTAAAKAKKF

-693 KKDILD
+693 KKEILE
-699 ITWHGKNIAE
+699 IEWQGKNIAE

-717 ADEFFS
+717 AAEFFKEE
-723 DVPNIKG
+723 PKIKN
-730 TLDVLINIG
+730 TLDVLNSMG

-753 GGEAQRLKLVTYMKR
+753 GGEAQRMKLVTYMKH

-774 FVFDEPSVGLHP
+774 FIFDEPSVGLHP

-826 PEGGV
+826 PEGGI

-839 GTPKAV
+839 GTPKTIA
-845 AENQN
+845 NN
-850 SLTGEYLKQHLQLF
+850 SSSLTGKYLKKHLQLF
-864 NEI
+864 NEY

>member
-1 MVEHRMASGQCYNR
+1 
-15 PIIWKG
+15 
-21 EIMTIRH
+21 MTIRH
-28 KNYIP
+28 KDYIP
-33 DDIEVI
+33 DNIEVT
-39 GANANNLKNINVNI
+39 GANANNLKNIDVDI

-97 TQIGRSDVKN
+97 TQMGRSDVKG

-118 QRPTVPSVR
+118 QRPVVPSVR

-150 VCPNGHRLD
+150 VCPNGHRIQ

-173 DEEMGM
+173 DEAMGQM
-179 MTCPVCNAKFMAFSA
+179 ICPVCGIKFMAFSA

-218 LDKII
+218 LKKII
-223 PDKTLSIDEGAIK
+223 PDEELSINDGAVK
-236 SWGLPGRTL
+236 SWNLPGRTL
-245 QRDIIKEL
+245 QKDIIKEL
-253 GVRTDVPYQ
+253 GVRTDVPFK
-262 DLTAKEKDII
+262 DLTDKEKEI
-272 VNGKEQKKEILVP
+272 VINGKEQKKEILVP

-298 ENAVT
+298 ENAIT

-316 TLVRLERFYS
+316 TLTRLERFYT
-326 EKVCPDCHGSRFNPK
+326 ERTCPDCHGSRFNPK
-341 LFSNEL
+341 LFTNEL

-356 QFTISELQSF
+356 QFTISELQNF
-366 CKDVMNWLPADMQAL
+366 CHDIMNWLPADMKVL
-381 GKNLTNELLD
+381 GKNLTTELLD
-391 LLSPI
+391 LLAPI
-396 VDLGLNY
+396 IDLGLNY

-445 HAANV
+445 HPANV
-450 SGLIKILHEL
+450 DGLIKILREL

-466 LVVVDHDTSIIA
+466 LIVVDHDTSIIS

-491 KDGGQVISQGTVE
+491 LDGGRVITQGTVKQIE
-504 EIKKNQKSV
+504 EHSDSV

-520 QAKIIQ
+520 KADIIK
-526 HKQTEP
+526 HKQNIP
-532 FQKGTIDVKISDRY
+532 FKKGSIKIEISDRY

-583 MAKIENEPL
+583 NDKINGERL
-592 PKFVKSVDTADIKN
+592 PQFVKLIDTGDIKN

-635 IFAETPAAKAQKF
+635 LFAQTPKAKEKNF

-683 TCPVCHGNRY
+683 TCPDCLGNRY
-693 KKDILD
+693 RKEILD
-699 ITWHGKNIAE
+699 ITWRGKNIAE
-709 ILDMSVKE
+709 ILAMSVKE
-717 ADEFFS
+717 ADKFFEG
-723 DVPNIKG
+723 VPQVKNI
-730 TLDVLINIG
+730 LDVLISIG
-739 LSYLKLGESTPTLS
+739 LGYLKLGESTPTLS
-753 GGEAQRLKLVTYMKR
+753 GGEAQRMKLVTYMKK

-839 GTPKAV
+839 GTPKTV
-845 AENQN
+845 ADNPA
-850 SLTGEYLKQHLQLF
+850 SLTGKYLKEHLQLF
-864 NEI
+864 NKY

>member
-1 MVEHRMASGQCYNR
+1 
-15 PIIWKG
+15 
-21 EIMTIRH
+21 MTIRH

-39 GANANNLKNINVNI
+39 GANANNLKNIDVNI

-97 TQIGRSDVKN
+97 TQMGRSDVKN

-141 LMYSRLASI
+141 LMYSRLASV

-159 PTLKISEVMDLPTS
+159 PTLKISEVMDLPSS
-173 DEEMGM
+173 DETMGQ
-179 MTCPVCNAKFMAFSA
+179 MTCPVCGVHFMAFSA

-205 PTCQGTGFLKEIE
+205 PTCEGTGFLKEIE
-218 LDKII
+218 IDKII
-223 PDKTLSIDEGAIK
+223 PDKTLSIDDGAIR

-245 QRDIIKEL
+245 QKDIIKEL
-253 GVRTDVPYQ
+253 GVRTNVPFE
-262 DLTAKEKDII
+262 DLTAEEKDII
-272 VNGKEQKKEILVP
+272 INGKEQKKEILVP

-303 AVKNSLKSTKNEN
+303 AVKNSLKSTKNET
-316 TLVRLERFYS
+316 TLTRLERFYS
-326 EKVCPDCHGSRFNPK
+326 EKTCPACHGSRFNPK
-341 LFSNEL
+341 LFTNEL

-356 QFTISELQSF
+356 QFTISDLQKF
-366 CKDVMNWLPADMQAL
+366 CQDIMNWLPEDMQAL

-450 SGLIKILHEL
+450 DGLIKILREL
-460 VQLGNS
+460 VRLGNS
-466 LVVVDHDTSIIA
+466 LIVVDHDTSIIA

-491 KDGGQVISQGTVE
+491 KDGGRVITQGTVE
-504 EIKKNQKSV
+504 EIEHHPDSV

-520 QAKIIQ
+520 KADIIK
-526 HKQTEP
+526 HKQTQP
-532 FQKGTIDVKISDRY
+532 FKNGAITIQIADRY
-546 NIHNMTAKFSKES
+546 NIHDLTARFSKES

-571 TTLIFDS
+571 TTLVFDS

-583 MAKIENEPL
+583 TDKITGEQL
-592 PKFVKSVDTADIKN
+592 PKFVKSVDNAGIKN
-606 IVKVDS
+606 IVKMDS

-622 VGTYTKILDHLRK
+622 VGTYTKILDKLRK
-635 IFAETPAAKAQKF
+635 IFSETPAAKAKKF

-683 TCPVCHGNRY
+683 VCPVCHGNRY

-699 ITWHGKNIAE
+699 ITWHDKNIAE

-717 ADEFFS
+717 AAQFFQGET
-723 DVPNIKG
+723 NIEN
-730 TLDVLINIG
+730 TLQVLISIG

-753 GGEAQRLKLVTYMKR
+753 GGEAQRLKLVTYMKS
-768 SQKNQL
+768 SQKDQL

-786 KDVGVLLDVFNKLL
+786 KDVGVLMDVFNKLL

-826 PEGGV
+826 PEGGI

-839 GTPKAV
+839 GTPKTV
-845 AENQN
+845 ADNAD
-850 SLTGEYLKQHLQLF
+850 SLTGKYLKEHLQLF
-864 NEI
+864 NEY

>member
-1 MVEHRMASGQCYNR
+1 
-15 PIIWKG
+15 
-21 EIMTIRH
+21 MTIRH

-33 DDIEVI
+33 DNIEVI
-39 GANANNLKNINVNI
+39 GANANNLKNIDVEI

-97 TQIGRSDVKN
+97 TQMGRSDVKN

-141 LMYSRLASI
+141 LMYSRLASV
-150 VCPNGHRLD
+150 VCLNGHRLD
-159 PTLKISEVMDLPTS
+159 STLKISEVMDLPSS
-173 DEEMGM
+173 DETMGE
-179 MTCPVCNAKFMAFSA
+179 MTCPICGVKFMAFSA

-223 PDKTLSIDEGAIK
+223 PDKNLSIDEGAIR
-236 SWGLPGRTL
+236 SWNLPGRTL
-245 QRDIIKEL
+245 QKDIIKEL
-253 GVRTDVPYQ
+253 GVRTDVPFK
-262 DLTAKEKDII
+262 DLTAEEKEI
-272 VNGKEQKKEILVP
+272 VTNGPEQKKEILVP

-316 TLVRLERFYS
+316 TLTRLERFYS
-326 EKVCPDCHGSRFNPK
+326 EQVCPACHGSRFNPK

-356 QFTISELQSF
+356 QFTISELQDF
-366 CKDVMNWLPADMQAL
+366 CKKIMAWLPADMQAL

-391 LLSPI
+391 LLAPI

-450 SGLIKILHEL
+450 AGLIKILREL
-460 VQLGNS
+460 VKLGNS

-491 KDGGQVISQGTVE
+491 KDGGRVISHGTVP
-504 EIKKNQKSV
+504 EIEQDHESV

-520 QAKIIQ
+520 ETDIIKHQ
-526 HKQTEP
+526 QTQP
-532 FQKGTIDVKISDRY
+532 FRKGTISIDIGDRY
-546 NIHNMTAKFSKES
+546 NIHDMTAKFSKES

-571 TTLIFDS
+571 TTLIFES

-583 MAKIENEPL
+583 TDKIAGEKL
-592 PKFVKSVDTADIKN
+592 PKFVKSVDNADIKN
-606 IVKVDS
+606 IVKVNS

-635 IFAETPAAKAQKF
+635 LFAELPAAKAKKF

-683 TCPVCHGNRY
+683 VCPVCHGNRY
-693 KKDILD
+693 KKEILD
-699 ITWHGKNIAE
+699 ITWHEKNLAE

-717 ADEFFS
+717 AAEFFA
-723 DVPNIKG
+723 DVPQIKNI
-730 TLDVLINIG
+730 LDVLINIG

-753 GGEAQRLKLVTYMKR
+753 GGEAQRMKLVTYMKR

-774 FVFDEPSVGLHP
+774 FIFDEPSVGLHP
-786 KDVGVLLDVFNKLL
+786 KDVGVLLEVFNKLL
-800 KRHATII
+800 KKHATII

-826 PEGGV
+826 PEGGI
-831 NGGKIVAT
+831 NGGRIIAT
-839 GTPKAV
+839 GNPKAIANNV
-845 AENQN
+845 D
-850 SLTGEYLKQHLQLF
+850 SLTGKYLKEHLQLF
-864 NEI
+864 NQY

>member
-1 MVEHRMASGQCYNR
+1 
-15 PIIWKG
+15 
-21 EIMTIRH
+21 MTIRH

-33 DDIEVI
+33 DNIEVT
-39 GANANNLKNINVNI
+39 GANANNLKNIDVEI

-97 TQIGRSDVKN
+97 TQMGRSDVKD

-118 QRPTVPSVR
+118 QRPVVPSVR

-141 LMYSRLASI
+141 LMFSRLASV

-159 PTLKISEVMDLPTS
+159 PTLKISEAMDLPTS
-173 DEEMGM
+173 DENMGM
-179 MTCPVCNAKFMAFSA
+179 ITCPVCGVKFMNFGA
-194 EDFAFNSEGAC
+194 EDFAFNSDGAC

-218 LDKII
+218 IDKII
-223 PDKTLSIDEGAIK
+223 PDESLTIDEGAIR
-236 SWGLPGRTL
+236 SWNLPGRTL
-245 QRDIIKEL
+245 QKEIIKEL
-253 GVRTDVPYQ
+253 GVRTDVPFK
-262 DLTAKEKDII
+262 DLTDKEKDIVI
-272 VNGKEQKKEILVP
+272 NGPEQKKEILVP

-316 TLVRLERFYS
+316 TLTRLERFYS

-341 LFSNEL
+341 LFSNQL

-356 QFTISELQSF
+356 NFTISELQGF
-366 CKDVMNWLPADMQAL
+366 CQKVMAWLPTDMQAL
-381 GKNLTNELLD
+381 GKNLTTELLD
-391 LLSPI
+391 LLAPI

-450 SGLIKILHEL
+450 DGLIKILREL
-460 VQLGNS
+460 VRLGNS
-466 LVVVDHDTSIIA
+466 LIVVDHDTSIIA

-491 KDGGQVISQGTVE
+491 SDGGRIISQGTVE
-504 EIKKNQKSV
+504 QIKAEKESV
-513 IQPYLTG
+513 IQPYLNGT
-520 QAKIIQ
+520 ADIIK
-526 HKQTEP
+526 HKATKP
-532 FQKGTIDVKISDRY
+532 FQKGTISVSIKDRH
-546 NIHNMTAKFSKES
+546 NIHDLTAKFSKES
-559 LNVVSGMSGSGK
+559 LNLVSGMSGSGK

-583 MAKIENEPL
+583 TDKIEGEKL
-592 PKFVKSVDTADIKN
+592 PNFVKSVETADIKN

-635 IFAETPAAKAQKF
+635 LFAETPEAKAKKF

-683 TCPVCHGNRY
+683 TCPICHGNRY

-717 ADEFFS
+717 AADFFQ
-723 DVPNIKG
+723 DVPNIKN
-730 TLDVLINIG
+730 TLDVLISIG

-753 GGEAQRLKLVTYMKR
+753 GGEAQRMKLVTFMKH

-774 FVFDEPSVGLHP
+774 FIFDEPSVGLHP

-800 KRHATII
+800 KKHATII

-831 NGGKIVAT
+831 KGGKIVAT
-839 GTPKAV
+839 GTPKTV
-845 AENQN
+845 ADNPA
-850 SLTGEYLKQHLQLF
+850 SLTGQYLKEHLQLF
-864 NEI
+864 NEY

>member
-1 MVEHRMASGQCYNR
+1 
-15 PIIWKG
+15 
-21 EIMTIRH
+21 MTIRH

-33 DDIEVI
+33 DNIEVF
-39 GANANNLKNINVNI
+39 GANANNLKNIDVDI

-97 TQIGRSDVKN
+97 TQMGRSDVKD

-118 QRPTVPSVR
+118 QRPVVPSVR

-141 LMYSRLASI
+141 LMFSRLASV

-173 DEEMGM
+173 DEKMGM
-179 MTCPVCNAKFMAFSA
+179 LTCPVCGAKFMAFSA

-223 PDKTLSIDEGAIK
+223 PDQDLSIDEGAVR
-236 SWGLPGRTL
+236 SWNLPGRTL
-245 QRDIIKEL
+245 QKEIIKEL
-253 GVRTDVPYQ
+253 GVRTNVPYK
-262 DLTAKEKDII
+262 DLTAKEKDIV

-298 ENAVT
+298 ENAIT

-316 TLVRLERFYS
+316 TLTRLERFYS
-326 EKVCPDCHGSRFNPK
+326 EEVCPACHGSRFNPK

-356 QFTISELQSF
+356 LFTISQLQDF
-366 CKDVMNWLPADMQAL
+366 CRDIMKWLPKDMQAL

-403 LSISRAGNTLS
+403 LSIARAGNTLS

-445 HAANV
+445 HPANV
-450 SGLIKILHEL
+450 AGLIKILREL
-460 VQLGNS
+460 VRLGNS
-466 LVVVDHDTSIIA
+466 LIVVDHDTSIIA

-491 KDGGQVISQGTVE
+491 EDGGQVITHGTVP
-504 EIKKNQKSV
+504 EIEQHPDSV
-513 IQPYLTG
+513 IQPYLVG
-520 QAKIIQ
+520 KADIIK
-526 HKQTEP
+526 HHQTKP
-532 FQKGTIDVKISDRY
+532 FTKGEIEVQISDRY
-546 NIHNMTAKFSKES
+546 NIHDMTAKFSKES
-559 LNVVSGMSGSGK
+559 LNIVSGMSGSGK

-583 MAKIENEPL
+583 QNKIEGEAL

-622 VGTYTKILDHLRK
+622 VGTYTKVLDHLRK
-635 IFAETPAAKAQKF
+635 LFAELPAAKAKKF

-699 ITWHGKNIAE
+699 ITWHDKNIAE
-709 ILDMSVKE
+709 ILNMSVKE
-717 ADEFFS
+717 AAEFFK
-723 DVPNIKG
+723 DVPKIKN
-730 TLDVLINIG
+730 TLDVLISIG

-774 FVFDEPSVGLHP
+774 FIFDEPSVGLHP

-800 KRHATII
+800 KKHATII

-826 PEGGV
+826 PEGGI
-831 NGGKIVAT
+831 NGGKIVAA
-839 GTPKAV
+839 GNPKAI
-845 AENQN
+845 ADNPD
-850 SLTGEYLKQHLQLF
+850 SLTGKYLKEHLQLF
-864 NEI
+864 NKY

>member
-1 MVEHRMASGQCYNR
+1 
-15 PIIWKG
+15 
-21 EIMTIRH
+21 MTIRH

-33 DDIEVI
+33 DNIEVI
-39 GANANNLKNINVNI
+39 GANANNLKNINVDI

-97 TQIGRSDVKN
+97 TQMGRSDVKN

-118 QRPTVPSVR
+118 QRPVVPSVR

-141 LMYSRLASI
+141 LMFSRLASV

-173 DEEMGM
+173 DEDMGM
-179 MTCPVCNAKFMAFSA
+179 MTCPVCQAKFMAFSA
-194 EDFAFNSEGAC
+194 EDFSFNSDGAC

-223 PDKTLSIDEGAIK
+223 PDQSLSIDEGAIR
-236 SWGLPGRTL
+236 SWNLPGRTL
-245 QRDIIKEL
+245 QKDIIKEL
-253 GVRTDVPYQ
+253 GVRTDVPFK
-262 DLTAKEKDII
+262 DLTAKEKDIVI
-272 VNGKEQKKEILVP
+272 NGKEQKKEILVP

-298 ENAVT
+298 ENAIT

-316 TLVRLERFYS
+316 TLTRLERFYT
-326 EKVCPDCHGSRFNPK
+326 EKTCPDCHGSRFNPK
-341 LFSNEL
+341 LFTNEL

-356 QFTISELQSF
+356 QFTISQLQDF
-366 CKDVMNWLPADMQAL
+366 CQEIMDWLPDDMKSL

-450 SGLIKILHEL
+450 AGLIKILREL
-460 VQLGNS
+460 VRLGNS
-466 LVVVDHDTSIIA
+466 LIVVDHDTSIIA

-491 KDGGQVISQGTVE
+491 ADGGRVITQGTVE
-504 EIKKNQKSV
+504 EIEHHPDSV

-520 QAKIIQ
+520 KADIIKHQ
-526 HKQTEP
+526 PTEV
-532 FQKGTIDVKISDRY
+532 FKKGTISIQIGDRY
-546 NIHNMTAKFSKES
+546 NIHDMTAKFSKES
-559 LNVVSGMSGSGK
+559 LNIVSGMSGSGK
-571 TTLIFDS
+571 TTLIFES

-583 MAKIENEPL
+583 QDKIDGEQL
-592 PKFVKSVDTADIKN
+592 PKFVKSIDNADIKN

-635 IFAETPAAKAQKF
+635 IFAQTSEAKAKKF

-693 KKDILD
+693 KKEILD
-699 ITWHGKNIAE
+699 IMWHGKNIAE
-709 ILDMSVKE
+709 ILDMSVKQ
-717 ADEFFS
+717 ADKFFQ
-723 DVPNIKG
+723 DVPQIKN

-753 GGEAQRLKLVTYMKR
+753 GGEAQRMKLVTYMKR

-815 IANADYINDLG
+815 ISNADYINDLG

-831 NGGKIVAT
+831 NGGKIIAT
-839 GTPKAV
+839 GTPKTV
-845 AENQN
+845 ANN
-850 SLTGEYLKQHLQLF
+850 SASLTGKYLKEHLKLF
-864 NEI
+864 NQD

>member
-1 MVEHRMASGQCYNR
+1 
-15 PIIWKG
+15 
-21 EIMTIRH
+21 MTIRH

-33 DDIEVI
+33 DNIEVI
-39 GANANNLKNINVNI
+39 GANANNLKNINVDI

-73 MDTIYAEGA
+73 MDTVYAEGA

-97 TQIGRSDVKN
+97 TQMGRSDVKD

-118 QRPTVPSVR
+118 QRPVVPGVR

-141 LMYSRLASI
+141 LMFSRLASV
-150 VCPNGHRLD
+150 VCPNGHRLK

-173 DEEMGM
+173 DEDMGM
-179 MTCPVCNAKFMAFSA
+179 MTCPVCGAKFMTFSA
-194 EDFAFNSEGAC
+194 EDFAFNSDGAC

-218 LDKII
+218 IDKII
-223 PDKTLSIDEGAIK
+223 PDKNLSIDDGAIR
-236 SWGLPGRTL
+236 SWNLPGRTL
-245 QRDIIKEL
+245 QKDIIKEL
-253 GVRTDVPYQ
+253 GVRTDVPFK
-262 DLTAKEKDII
+262 DLTAKEKEIV

-298 ENAVT
+298 ENAVM

-316 TLVRLERFYS
+316 TLARLERFYS

-341 LFSNEL
+341 LFSNQL
-347 VGKNIAEVS
+347 VDKNIAEVS

-366 CKDVMNWLPADMQAL
+366 CTDIMNWLPNEMQAL
-381 GKNLTNELLD
+381 GKNLTTELLD
-391 LLSPI
+391 LLAPI

-450 SGLIKILHEL
+450 AGLIKILREL

-466 LVVVDHDTSIIA
+466 LIVVDHDTSIIA

-491 KDGGQVISQGTVE
+491 KDGGNVITQGTVA
-504 EIKKNQKSV
+504 EIKEHPNSV
-513 IQPYLTG
+513 VQPYLTG
-520 QAKIIQ
+520 KADILK
-526 HKQTEP
+526 HKQTKP
-532 FQKGTIDVKISDRY
+532 FTKGTISVEISDRY

-583 MAKIENEPL
+583 KDKIDGEQL
-592 PKFVKSVDTADIKN
+592 PKFVQNVDPADIKN
-606 IVKVDS
+606 IVTVDS

-622 VGTYTKILDHLRK
+622 VGTYTKVLDHLRK
-635 IFAETPAAKAQKF
+635 IFAQTAAAKAKKF

-693 KKDILD
+693 KKEILE
-699 ITWHGKNIAE
+699 IEWQGKNIAE

-717 ADEFFS
+717 AAEFFKEE
-723 DVPNIKG
+723 PKIKN
-730 TLDVLINIG
+730 TLDVLNSMG

-753 GGEAQRLKLVTYMKR
+753 GGEAQRMKLVTYMKH

-774 FVFDEPSVGLHP
+774 FIFDEPSVGLHP
-786 KDVGVLLDVFNKLL
+786 KDVRVLLDVFNKLL

-815 IANADYINDLG
+815 IVNADYINDLG
-826 PEGGV
+826 PEGGI

-839 GTPKAV
+839 GTPKTIA
-845 AENQN
+845 NN
-850 SLTGEYLKQHLQLF
+850 SSSLTGKYLKEHLQLF
-864 NEI
+864 NEY

>member
-1 MVEHRMASGQCYNR
+1 
-15 PIIWKG
+15 
-21 EIMTIRH
+21 MTIRH
-28 KNYIP
+28 RNYIP
-33 DDIEVI
+33 ENIEVI
-39 GANANNLKNINVNI
+39 GAKANNLKNIDVKI

-97 TQIGRSDVKN
+97 TQMGRSDVKN

-118 QRPTVPSVR
+118 QRPVVPGVR

-141 LMYSRLASI
+141 LMFSRLASV
-150 VCPNGHRLD
+150 VCPNGHRLK
-159 PTLKISEVMDLPTS
+159 PTLKISEVMDLPSS
-173 DEEMGM
+173 DEKMGM
-179 MTCPVCNAKFMAFSA
+179 MTCPVCQVKFMAFSA
-194 EDFAFNSEGAC
+194 EDFAFNSDGAC
-205 PTCQGTGFLKEIE
+205 PRCEGTGFLKEIE
-218 LDKII
+218 IDKII
-223 PDKTLSIDEGAIK
+223 PDKSLTIDEGAVR

-245 QRDIIKEL
+245 QKDIIKEL
-253 GVRTDVPYQ
+253 GVRTNVPFK
-262 DLTAKEKDII
+262 DLTDKEKDIVI
-272 VNGKEQKKEILVP
+272 NGKEQKKEVLVP

-298 ENAVT
+298 ENAIT
-303 AVKNSLKSTKNEN
+303 AVKNSLKSTKNET
-316 TLVRLERFYS
+316 TLKRLERFYS
-326 EKVCPDCHGSRFNPK
+326 EKICPDCLGSRFNPK
-341 LFSNEL
+341 LFTNEL
-347 VGKNIAEVS
+347 VGKNIAQVS
-356 QFTISELQSF
+356 QFTISQLQDF
-366 CKDVMNWLPADMQAL
+366 CDEIMSWLPEDMQKL
-381 GKNLTNELLD
+381 GKNLTHELLD

-445 HAANV
+445 HPANV
-450 SGLIKILHEL
+450 DGLIKILREL
-460 VQLGNS
+460 VKLGNS
-466 LVVVDHDTSIIA
+466 LIVVDHDTSIIA

-491 KDGGQVISQGTVE
+491 NDGGRVITQGTVE
-504 EIKKNQKSV
+504 QIKENQNSV
-513 IQPYLTG
+513 IEPYLTG
-520 QAKIIQ
+520 TAQIIKHQ
-526 HKQTEP
+526 QQKP
-532 FQKGTIDVKISDRY
+532 FEHGAITIEVGDRY
-546 NIHNMTAKFSKES
+546 NIHDMTAKFSKES

-583 MAKIENEPL
+583 NDQIEGENL
-592 PKFVKSVDTADIKN
+592 PDFVKSIDAAGIKN

-622 VGTYTKILDHLRK
+622 VGTYTKILDRLRK
-635 IFAETPAAKAQKF
+635 IFSETPAAKAKKF

-683 TCPVCHGNRY
+683 ICPVCHGNRY
-693 KKDILD
+693 KKEILD

-717 ADEFFS
+717 AVEFFH
-723 DVPNIKG
+723 DVPRIKSI
-730 TLDVLINIG
+730 LDVLVSIG

-786 KDVGVLLDVFNKLL
+786 RDVSVLMDVFNKLL
-800 KRHATII
+800 KNHATII

-839 GTPKAV
+839 GNPKTV
-845 AENQN
+845 AENPD
-850 SLTGEYLKQHLQLF
+850 SLTGKYLKDHLELF
-864 NEI
+864 DEN

>member
-1 MVEHRMASGQCYNR
+1 
-15 PIIWKG
+15 
-21 EIMTIRH
+21 MTIRH

-33 DDIEVI
+33 DNIEVT
-39 GANANNLKNINVNI
+39 GANANNLKNIDIDI

-73 MDTIYAEGA
+73 MDTIHAEGA

-97 TQIGRSDVKN
+97 TQVGRSDVKD

-118 QRPTVPSVR
+118 QRPVVPSVR

-141 LMYSRLASI
+141 LMFSRLASV
-150 VCPNGHRLD
+150 VCPNGHRLK

-173 DEEMGM
+173 DEGMGM
-179 MTCPVCNAKFMAFSA
+179 MTCPTCGVKFMAFGA
-194 EDFAFNSEGAC
+194 EDFAFNSDGAC

-223 PDKTLSIDEGAIK
+223 PDRTLSIDEGAIC
-236 SWGLPGRTL
+236 SWNLPGRTL
-245 QRDIIKEL
+245 QKDIIKEL
-253 GVRTDVPYQ
+253 GVRTNIPFE
-262 DLTAKEKDII
+262 DLTKEEQDIVI
-272 VNGKEQKKEILVP
+272 NGKEQKKEILVP

-298 ENAVT
+298 ENAIT

-316 TLVRLERFYS
+316 TLIRLERFYS
-326 EKVCPDCHGSRFNPK
+326 EKVCPDCQGSRFNPK
-341 LFSNEL
+341 LFTNEL

-356 QFTISELQSF
+356 NFTVSQLQKF
-366 CKDVMNWLPADMQAL
+366 CKDIMNWLPKDMQAL

-445 HAANV
+445 HPANV
-450 SGLIKILHEL
+450 NGLIKILRQL
-460 VQLGNS
+460 VRLGNS
-466 LVVVDHDTSIIA
+466 LIVVDHDTSIIA

-491 KDGGQVISQGTVE
+491 ADGGRIISQGTVA
-504 EIKKNQKSV
+504 EIKADQQSI

-520 QAKIIQ
+520 DAEIIK

-532 FQKGTIDVKISDRY
+532 FTKGTISIKIGDRY
-546 NIHNMTAKFSKES
+546 NIHDMTAKFSKES
-559 LNVVSGMSGSGK
+559 LNIVSGMSGSGK
-571 TTLIFDS
+571 TTLIFES
-578 LLPAL
+578 LLPA
-583 MAKIENEPL
+583 MTDKIEGEQL

-635 IFAETPAAKAQKF
+635 LFAQTEAAKVKKF

-693 KKDILD
+693 KKEILD

-709 ILDMSVKE
+709 ILDLSVKE
-717 ADEFFS
+717 ADKFFQ
-723 DVPNIKG
+723 DVPNIKS
-730 TLDVLINIG
+730 TLDVLISIG
-739 LSYLKLGESTPTLS
+739 LGYLKLGESTPTLS
-753 GGEAQRLKLVTYMKR
+753 GGEAQRMKLVTYMKR

-774 FVFDEPSVGLHP
+774 FIFDEPSVGLHP

-800 KRHATII
+800 KKHATII

-815 IANADYINDLG
+815 VANADYINDLG
-826 PEGGV
+826 PEGGI
-831 NGGKIVAT
+831 NGGKIIAT

-845 AENQN
+845 ANN
-850 SLTGEYLKQHLQLF
+850 AASLTGKYLKEHLQLF
-864 NEI
+864 NEY

>member
-1 MVEHRMASGQCYNR
+1 
-15 PIIWKG
+15 
-21 EIMTIRH
+21 MTIRH

-33 DDIEVI
+33 DDIEVT
-39 GANANNLKNINVNI
+39 GANANNLKDIDVKI

-97 TQIGRSDVKN
+97 TQVGRSDVKD

-141 LMYSRLASI
+141 LMFSRLSSI

-159 PTLKISEVMDLPTS
+159 PTLKISEVMDLPAS
-173 DEEMGM
+173 DEAMGM
-179 MTCPVCNAKFMAFSA
+179 MTCPTCGVKFMAFGA
-194 EDFAFNSEGAC
+194 EDFAFNSDGAC
-205 PTCQGTGFLKEIE
+205 PTCQGTGFLKDIE
-218 LDKII
+218 LSKII
-223 PDKTLSIDEGAIK
+223 PDETLSVDDGAIR
-236 SWGLPGRTL
+236 SWNLPGRAL
-245 QRDIIKEL
+245 QKDIIKEL
-253 GVRTDVPYQ
+253 GIRTDVPFK
-262 DLTAKEKDII
+262 DLNEHEKDVI
-272 VNGKEQKKEILVP
+272 VNGEELKREVIVP
-285 TKTGRSFR
+285 TKTGRSFK

-303 AVKNSLKSTKNEN
+303 AVKNSLKNAKNEN
-316 TLVRLERFYS
+316 AVKRLERFYS
-326 EKVCPDCHGSRFNPK
+326 VKVCPDCQGSRFNPK
-341 LFSNEL
+341 LFSNQL

-356 QFTISELQSF
+356 NFTISQLQDF
-366 CKDVMNWLPADMQAL
+366 CKDIMAWLPKDMQAL

-450 SGLIKILHEL
+450 EGLIKILREL
-460 VQLGNS
+460 VRLGNS
-466 LVVVDHDTSIIA
+466 LIVVDHDTSIIA

-491 KDGGQVISQGTVE
+491 EDGGRIIGQGTVDQIE
-504 EIKKNQKSV
+504 GEKNSV
-513 IQPYLTG
+513 IQPYLSG
-520 QAKIIQ
+520 QADIIK
-526 HKQTEP
+526 HKPVKP
-532 FQKGTIDVKISDRY
+532 FAKGTISIAVGDRY

-578 LLPAL
+578 LLPA
-583 MAKIENEPL
+583 MDDRIAGEPL
-592 PKFVKSVDTADIKN
+592 PRFVKDVDTADIKN
-606 IVKVDS
+606 IVKFDS

-635 IFAETPAAKAQKF
+635 LFSETPAAKAQKF

-683 TCPVCHGNRY
+683 TCPVCHGDRY

-699 ITWHGKNIAE
+699 IKWHDKNLAE
-709 ILDMSVKE
+709 ILDMSVRE
-717 ADEFFS
+717 AADFFKDE
-723 DVPNIKG
+723 PKIEN
-730 TLDVLINIG
+730 TLDVLIDIG

-753 GGEAQRLKLVTYMKR
+753 GGEAQRMKLVTYMKR

-774 FVFDEPSVGLHP
+774 FIFDEPSVGLHP

-800 KRHATII
+800 KKHATII

-815 IANADYINDLG
+815 ISNADYINDLG
-826 PEGGV
+826 PEGGI
-831 NGGKIVAT
+831 NGGRIVAT
-839 GTPKAV
+839 GTPKAI
-845 AENQN
+845 ADNPA
-850 SLTGEYLKQHLQLF
+850 SLTGKYLKEHLQLF
-864 NEI
+864 DEY